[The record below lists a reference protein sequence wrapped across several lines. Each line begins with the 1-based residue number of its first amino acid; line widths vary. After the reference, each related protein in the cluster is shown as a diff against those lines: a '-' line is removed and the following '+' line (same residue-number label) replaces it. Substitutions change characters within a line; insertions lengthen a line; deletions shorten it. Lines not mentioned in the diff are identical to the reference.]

1 MSLWTALRWTSS
13 GALAHR
19 RKGDL
24 SGPTSGIGSSVFV
37 LNVSGVT
44 AEWTVTFGGSGGG
57 GGRRRKTKERI
68 EGNP

>member
-24 SGPTSGIGSSVFV
+24 SGPASGIGSSTSV

-44 AEWTVTFGGSGGG
+44 VEWTVTFGGSGGG
-57 GGRRRKTKERI
+57 GRRNKMKERI
-68 EGNP
+68 EGKP